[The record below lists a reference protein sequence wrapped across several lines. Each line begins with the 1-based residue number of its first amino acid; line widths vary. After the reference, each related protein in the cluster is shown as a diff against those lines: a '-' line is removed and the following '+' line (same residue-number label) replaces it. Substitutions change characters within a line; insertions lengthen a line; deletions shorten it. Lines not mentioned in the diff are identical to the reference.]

1 MAKSNRRRKLD
12 RAKRQARD
20 SQKQAAS
27 RRQQEWQLELEAAAE
42 RIKRLANPDSPLAET
57 AGLLHTTY
65 GGGPISTFAVNRM
78 LDFGWSTERLTE
90 LADAM
95 FASGEVGEA
104 SDAGE
109 HEPSLTTLTFA
120 AQVARAAGDRSR
132 ASELL
137 DQALAATE
145 ASGDS
150 YARLRLTDH
159 LRWIGRLPEAIE
171 LLEASLRDDPDDEY
185 AAEHYGIAISDAY
198 EQASGPQPVN
208 GCTCGNGVAW
218 EECCGPRERAV
229 LGRFTD
235 RSGLTELGDAVSGFL
250 AGSEY
255 GQAVDDEISR
265 HLVAFED
272 VKLRPDDVDSFRALV
287 AENALLTA
295 KAEIEIG
302 HQDTEA
308 RTAIGAFAEDP
319 SVSAELAAR
328 AQAWREHFHYGLW
341 KVESEPAAPGLW
353 CTDICTGELR
363 YAGFPAQFTDGWP
376 RWSVWFGGIVPVD
389 GIWRA
394 TGTGLRLSPAE
405 ADAAAEFIE
414 TAVVDVVHSLAGKKR
429 PSRRTDDPMRIGAAE
444 PHSILAEQQDPM
456 PPHVASV
463 TRLAIAQ
470 LLWRIFLEVHLDR
483 RAKPLRGRAFTG
495 DYREKSWLDE
505 PLTVLHGRTPRQSA
519 VGEDRRRLESMLRQF
534 EYEADELAAQGQSGV
549 DTGWLREELEM
560 PLMSLDD

>member
-363 YAGFPAQFTDGWP
+363 YAGFPAQFTDG
-376 RWSVWFGGIVPVD
+376 
-389 GIWRA
+389 
-394 TGTGLRLSPAE
+394 
-405 ADAAAEFIE
+405 
-414 TAVVDVVHSLAGKKR
+414 
-429 PSRRTDDPMRIGAAE
+429 TDDPMRIGAAE